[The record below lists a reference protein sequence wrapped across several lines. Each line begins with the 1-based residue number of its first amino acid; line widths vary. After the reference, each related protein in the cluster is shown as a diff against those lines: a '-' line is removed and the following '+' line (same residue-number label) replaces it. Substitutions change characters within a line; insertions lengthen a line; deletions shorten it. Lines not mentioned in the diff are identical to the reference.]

1 MEANTRPKQNEPVL
15 FDSTHTARSEFTA
28 SRFNKSSCSRT
39 STRYSHQHTRH
50 KQIQTSTHA
59 TSRRKKFTERTRFPF
74 NQLKLTDE
82 KTLQEPIP
90 AAAPNQQGMLQL
102 LPENQFATPLP
113 LYKGNRPKI
122 TGVEHQSEQADP

>member
-15 FDSTHTARSEFTA
+15 LTARTRQDPNSRSADSQELLPHQHSIFTPA
-28 SRFNKSSCSRT
+28 
-39 STRYSHQHTRH
+39 HTRH

-102 LPENQFATPLP
+102 QPENQFATPLP

-122 TGVEHQSEQADP
+122 TGVEHQSGQADP